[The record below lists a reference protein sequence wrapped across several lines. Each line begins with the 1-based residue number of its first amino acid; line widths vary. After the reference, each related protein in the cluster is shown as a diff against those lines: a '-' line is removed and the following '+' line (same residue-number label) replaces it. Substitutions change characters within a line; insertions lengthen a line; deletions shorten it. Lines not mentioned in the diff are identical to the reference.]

1 MNNEAD
7 PAVAGVAQE
16 LPAGLVHYHDTG
28 SGPPLV
34 MLHGGGPGASGQS
47 NFGGNIPGL
56 AKRFRLLIVDQPGY
70 GGTPMPLSLGE
81 HYLSYTARL
90 IDALLARLNV
100 ERAHVLGNSLGTST
114 AVRFALDFPGR
125 IDRIVLMGPA
135 GNVSPGVLAPRPTT
149 GFQMVQNYYLPP
161 GPSRERMVAFL
172 REMVYDQSILTEE
185 LIDSRYAA
193 TLDSATSDGA
203 ARMLEHY
210 RRPEFAGQ
218 AQMWQEIQLIENP
231 TLITWGLND
240 RVNPWDG
247 ALFALQAMK
256 NVQLHVWSKCG
267 HWAQV
272 ERRAEFEQL
281 VTNFLLDAQEA
292 A

>member
-1 MNNEAD
+1 LQMNNEAD

-47 NFGGNIPGL
+47 NFGGNVPGL

-70 GGTPMPLSLGE
+70 GGTPMPLRLSE

-90 IDALLARLNV
+90 IDELLAFLKV

-125 IDRIVLMGPA
+125 VDRIVLMGPA
-135 GNVSPGVLAPRPTT
+135 GNISPGMLAPRPTT

-172 REMVYDQSILTEE
+172 REMVYDQSILTDE

-218 AQMWQEIQLIENP
+218 AQMWQEIQAIENP

-240 RVNPWDG
+240 RDNPWDG

-256 NVQLHVWSKCG
+256 DVQLHVWSKCG

-281 VTNFLLDAQEA
+281 VTNFLLDTK
-292 A
+292 

>member
-1 MNNEAD
+1 MNDEAD
-7 PAVAGVAQE
+7 LAAGNVTRE
-16 LPAGLVHYHDTG
+16 LPAGIIHYHDTG

-34 MLHGGGPGASGQS
+34 MLHGGGPGASGRS
-47 NFGGNIPGL
+47 NFGGNVPGL

-70 GGTPMPLSLGE
+70 GGTPMPPSLSE

-90 IDALLARLNV
+90 IDALLACLNV
-100 ERAHVLGNSLGTST
+100 GRAHVLGNSLGTST

-125 IDRIVLMGPA
+125 TDRLVLMGPA
-135 GNVSPGVLAPRPTT
+135 GNVSPGMLAPRPTT

-161 GPSRERMVAFL
+161 GPSRDRMTAFL
-172 REMVYDQSILTEE
+172 REMVYDQSILTDE

-193 TLDSATSDGA
+193 TLDSGTAEGA

-210 RRPEFAGQ
+210 RRPEFAAQ
-218 AQMWQEIQLIENP
+218 AQMWQEIHLIENQ

-272 ERRAEFEQL
+272 ERRAEFERL
-281 VTNFLLDAQEA
+281 VTNFLLDAE
-292 A
+292 

>member
-1 MNNEAD
+1 
-7 PAVAGVAQE
+7 
-16 LPAGLVHYHDTG
+16 
-28 SGPPLV
+28 
-34 MLHGGGPGASGQS
+34 
-47 NFGGNIPGL
+47 
-56 AKRFRLLIVDQPGY
+56 
-70 GGTPMPLSLGE
+70 MPLRLSE

-90 IDALLARLNV
+90 IDELLAFLKV

-125 IDRIVLMGPA
+125 VDRIVLMGPA
-135 GNVSPGVLAPRPTT
+135 GNISPGMLAPRPTT

-172 REMVYDQSILTEE
+172 REMVYDQSILTDE

-256 NVQLHVWSKCG
+256 DVQLHVWSKCG

-281 VTNFLLDAQEA
+281 VTNFLLDTK
-292 A
+292 